1 MWAAWGS
8 WGRLLNEDGH
18 EREAHGGSGAQGPE
32 ARRSQGVA
40 DESEGLQAAARGSKK
55 GQGRPEFGAA
65 RQSDALG
72 AEGRDLRG

>member
-1 MWAAWGS
+1 MWAARGS
-8 WGRLLNEDGH
+8 WGRLLNEGGR

-32 ARRSQGVA
+32 ALRSRGVA

-55 GQGRPEFGAA
+55 VQGRPEFGAA
-65 RQSDALG
+65 RQGEALG